1 MAVEAGFNDENLSR
15 LESILRFWGKNRSYF
30 HLEAI
35 DKNLLE
41 ELRGN
46 FNDYREQEFEEPA
59 TTSDTRSKINTLS
72 RVENKLGPPDL
83 DRSAPVITQ
92 KSLPFEEAGSLVSL
106 GMRIRDCDRCK
117 LCMTRKTIVVGQGN
131 PNADLLFVGEG
142 PGEDEDKTG
151 LAFVGRAGQ
160 LLTQIIQ
167 SIGLNRESV
176 FIGNVIKCRPPGNR
190 DPEQHEIRQCSPILF
205 KQIELLKPKLIVTLG
220 NVATKAII
228 PKAPGIMKIRGS
240 INYFGKIPVIPTFHP
255 SYLLRKPNAVGP
267 VWDDMRLVRQ
277 KLFLRG

>member
-1 MAVEAGFNDENLSR
+1 MVVEAGVNDENLNR
-15 LESILRFWGKNRSYF
+15 LESILRFWGKNRSFF

-35 DKNLLE
+35 DENLLE
-41 ELRGN
+41 ELRGS
-46 FNDYREQEFEEPA
+46 FNDYLEHEGEELVITP
-59 TTSDTRSKINTLS
+59 DTRSGINPLS
-72 RVENKLGPPDL
+72 RVENELKPAESN
-83 DRSAPVITQ
+83 RSAPVITQ

-167 SIGLNRESV
+167 SIGLNRDSV

-190 DPEQHEIRQCSPILF
+190 DPERNEIEQCSPILF

-220 NVATKAII
+220 NVATKTII
-228 PKAPGIMKIRGS
+228 PEAPGIMKIRGS

-255 SYLLRKPNAVGP
+255 SYLLRNPNAVGP

-277 KLFLRG
+277 KLFLKG